1 MLCRD
6 SRQSFLFYADNVPR
20 ECCSFGKFFLI
31 LYCRNCGYKC
41 RFSADIFTKVF
52 FAVLCRKSDSFTKA
66 KGYTNSTHFLCSY
79 VATHSLCVYPIL
91 SKCGALYRLFL
102 LGFCQNLL
110 HSKREINST
119 LSLFIYPT
127 ILELY
132 GFERQFII
140 NSKHKQL

>member
-6 SRQSFLFYADNVPR
+6 SRQSFLFYSDNVPR
-20 ECCSFGKFFLI
+20 ECCSFPKFFLI
-31 LYCRNCGYKC
+31 LYCRNCGYQC

-52 FAVLCRKSDSFTKA
+52 FAVLNR
-66 KGYTNSTHFLCSY
+66 
-79 VATHSLCVYPIL
+79 
-91 SKCGALYRLFL
+91 KCGSFHKRGQRTALISCVAMWLCTVCAYTHTIQVWGIVSFIL
-102 LGFCQNLL
+102 LRSFHNLL
-110 HSKREINST
+110 FNKREINST